1 MAIIR
6 EINVKYQFREI
17 NSELAEKELKRP
29 AQTAEVFDY
38 LKYESKEVFVVANLT
53 SQNTINCVEVV
64 ATGTVNSI
72 SMRAV
77 EVLRSAVILN
87 MPSVILI
94 HNHPSGNP
102 EPSRHDIAFTR
113 KVVEAGKLLDITVI
127 DHVIIGLNQHHS
139 LRESHSDIFE

>member
-1 MAIIR
+1 MFCR
-6 EINVKYQFREI
+6 SSLRVLRVQ
-17 NSELAEKELKRP
+17 LP
-29 AQTAEVFDY
+29 
-38 LKYESKEVFVVANLT
+38 
-53 SQNTINCVEVV
+53 
-64 ATGTVNSI
+64 TVNSI
-72 SMRAV
+72 SVRPV

-113 KVVEAGKLLDITVI
+113 RVIEAGKLLDITVI